1 MSKFTN
7 IMKAIDK
14 WLPYIIRDE
23 MDRRDVE
30 RKLKAQLQAYT
41 AWGETQKG
49 TLEAGTAEQIIQNL
63 FHPDYFKRRNLPAQE
78 ILSYVNKVYPGLIQ
92 EKGIQVP
99 EDINQQVDEVN
110 EALTRKVIATEA
122 QEPMREEDIRTISKF
137 VGEEPL
143 REAAVEYVRG
153 KEATKDRALRE
164 RELAI
169 QENLVPIRE
178 KETAARWKEIEGQ
191 IGDMTGKE
199 VKAGLSELGKERR
212 RYQAMLQTKTD
223 EFGELLGEE
232 RINYIK
238 SNIAEIKKLED
249 KINSKHGETIDV
261 EYKAIADDLKGKG
274 YTAADLDANEQIR
287 SILIERGYNIDTLKK
302 YMR

>member
-1 MSKFTN
+1 MSKFAN

-14 WLPYIIRDE
+14 WLPYIIEDE
-23 MDRRDVE
+23 MKRRDVE
-30 RKLKAQLQAYT
+30 RKLKAQLQGYT

-143 REAAVEYVRG
+143 REAATEYVKG
-153 KEATKDRALRE
+153 KEAAKERPLRE
-164 RELAI
+164 REIAV
-169 QENLVPIRE
+169 QEKLVPIRE

-199 VKAGLSELGKERR
+199 RRDALTDLGKERR

-232 RINYIK
+232 QINYIK
-238 SNIAEIKKLED
+238 SNIAEIEKLETALKSPPQKEGD
-249 KINSKHGETIDV
+249 ETKTSRITATNPETGERIYWD
-261 EYKAIADDLKGKG
+261 EK
-274 YTAADLDANEQIR
+274 
-287 SILIERGYNIDTLKK
+287 LKK
-302 YMR
+302 WIPLK

>member
-1 MSKFTN
+1 MSKFAN

-23 MDRRDVE
+23 MERRDVE
-30 RKLKAQLQAYT
+30 RRLKAQLQGYT

-143 REAAVEYVRG
+143 REAATEYVRG

-169 QENLVPIRE
+169 QEKLVPIRE

-191 IGDMTGKE
+191 IGDMTSKE
-199 VKAGLSELGKERR
+199 VRADLSELGKERR
-212 RYQAMLQTKTD
+212 RYQAMLQMETD
-223 EFGELLGEE
+223 EE

-238 SNIAEIKKLED
+238 SNIAEIEKLETALKSPPQKEGD
-249 KINSKHGETIDV
+249 ETKTSRITATNPETGERIYWD
-261 EYKAIADDLKGKG
+261 EK
-274 YTAADLDANEQIR
+274 
-287 SILIERGYNIDTLKK
+287 LKK
-302 YMR
+302 WIPLK

>member
-1 MSKFTN
+1 MSKFSN

-23 MDRRDVE
+23 MERRDVE
-30 RKLKAQLQAYT
+30 RKLKAQLQEYT

-143 REAAVEYVRG
+143 REAATEYVKG
-153 KEATKDRALRE
+153 KEAAKERPLRE
-164 RELAI
+164 REIAV
-169 QENLVPIRE
+169 QEKLVPIRE

-191 IGDMTGKE
+191 IGDMTSKE
-199 VKAGLSELGKERR
+199 VRADLSELGKERR
-212 RYQAMLQTKTD
+212 RYQAMLQTET
-223 EFGELLGEE
+223 GEE
-232 RINYIK
+232 EINYIK

>member
-1 MSKFTN
+1 MSKFSN

-14 WLPYIIRDE
+14 WLPYIIEDE
-23 MDRRDVE
+23 MKRRDVE
-30 RKLKAQLQAYT
+30 RRLKAQLQEYT

-137 VGEEPL
+137 VGEGPL
-143 REAAVEYVRG
+143 REAATEYVKG
-153 KEATKDRALRE
+153 KEAAKERALKE
-164 RELAI
+164 REIAV
-169 QENLVPIRE
+169 QEKLVPIRE

-191 IGDMTGKE
+191 IGDMTSKE
-199 VKAGLSELGKERR
+199 VRADLSELGKERR

-238 SNIAEIKKLED
+238 SNIAEIEKLETALKSPPQKEGD
-249 KINSKHGETIDV
+249 ETKTSRFTATNPETGERIYWD
-261 EYKAIADDLKGKG
+261 EK
-274 YTAADLDANEQIR
+274 
-287 SILIERGYNIDTLKK
+287 LKK
-302 YMR
+302 WIPLK

>member
-1 MSKFTN
+1 
-7 IMKAIDK
+7 MKAIDK
-14 WLPYIIRDE
+14 WLPYIIEDE
-23 MDRRDVE
+23 MKRRDVE
-30 RKLKAQLQAYT
+30 RRLKAQLQEYT

-143 REAAVEYVRG
+143 REAATEYVKG
-153 KEATKDRALRE
+153 KEAAKERALKE
-164 RELAI
+164 REIAV
-169 QENLVPIRE
+169 QEKLVPIRE

-191 IGDMTGKE
+191 IGDMTSKE
-199 VKAGLSELGKERR
+199 VRADLSELGKERR

-238 SNIAEIKKLED
+238 SNIAEIEKLETALKSPPQKEGD
-249 KINSKHGETIDV
+249 ETKTSRITATNPETGERIYWD
-261 EYKAIADDLKGKG
+261 EK
-274 YTAADLDANEQIR
+274 
-287 SILIERGYNIDTLKK
+287 LKK
-302 YMR
+302 WIPLK

>member
-1 MSKFTN
+1 MSKFSN

-14 WLPYIIRDE
+14 WLPYIIEDE
-23 MDRRDVE
+23 MKRRDVE
-30 RKLKAQLQAYT
+30 RKLKAQLQGYT

-143 REAAVEYVRG
+143 REAATEYVKG
-153 KEATKDRALRE
+153 KEAAKERALRE
-164 RELAI
+164 RALSIE
-169 QENLVPIRE
+169 ENLVPIRE

-191 IGDMTGKE
+191 IGDMTGKQARDALFDLQ
-199 VKAGLSELGKERR
+199 KQRWSFTSQLDKGLTLAGVP
-212 RYQAMLQTKTD
+212 
-223 EFGELLGEE
+223 LGETE
-232 RINYIK
+232 KANIRENIREIRGLESRMIKTVPALRKEYEELIKELKQKNYNFEDLTK
-238 SNIAEIKKLED
+238 DQKL
-249 KINSKHGETIDV
+249 ID
-261 EYKAIADDLKGKG
+261 YLLNK
-274 YTAADLDANEQIR
+274 
-287 SILIERGYNIDTLKK
+287 GYNIEAVKSIFK
-302 YMR
+302 